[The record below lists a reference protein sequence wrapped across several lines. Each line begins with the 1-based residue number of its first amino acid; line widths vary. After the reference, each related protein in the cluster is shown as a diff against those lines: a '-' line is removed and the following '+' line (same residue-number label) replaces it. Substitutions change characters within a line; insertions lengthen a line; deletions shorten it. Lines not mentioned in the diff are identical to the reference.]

1 MCYEAHPH
9 SSTRL
14 DERRCKEKKAVSA
27 RFERSDIC
35 AVPRAMVVGEA
46 MLAWVL
52 AAAYRKKFGGDSMEE
67 IEAYF
72 KDYLDYLESFHSLE
86 DGEK

>member
-1 MCYEAHPH
+1 M
-9 SSTRL
+9 SVDVR
-14 DERRCKEKKAVSA
+14 EKKAVSA

>member
-1 MCYEAHPH
+1 MRHEAHSY
-9 SSTRL
+9 SSAGSC
-14 DERRCKEKKAVSA
+14 ERGCKGEKAVPA

-52 AAAYRKKFGGDSMEE
+52 ATAYREKFGGDSMEE
-67 IEAYF
+67 VEAHF
-72 KDYLDYLESFHSLE
+72 QNYLSYLESFRCFE
-86 DGEK
+86 DG

>member
-1 MCYEAHPH
+1 MEGGISVGDIMWVRCAMKPIP
-9 SSTRL
+9 TL
-14 DERRCKEKKAVSA
+14 RRGLMSVDVREKKAVSA

-52 AAAYRKKFGGDSMEE
+52 AAACGRNLVAILWRK
-67 IEAYF
+67 
-72 KDYLDYLESFHSLE
+72 
-86 DGEK
+86 